1 MFLSLVWLDEVAAK
15 PPGPLSDFVAGR
27 LNSRPGRKSRG
38 RGRGR
43 ENQHCGQKKYTEEKL
58 SKKTEILRN
67 KSLVLKT

>member
-27 LNSRPGRKSRG
+27 LNSRPGRESRG

-43 ENQHCGQKKYTEEKL
+43 ENQHCGQKKIYRRKAKQE
-58 SKKTEILRN
+58 N
-67 KSLVLKT
+67 